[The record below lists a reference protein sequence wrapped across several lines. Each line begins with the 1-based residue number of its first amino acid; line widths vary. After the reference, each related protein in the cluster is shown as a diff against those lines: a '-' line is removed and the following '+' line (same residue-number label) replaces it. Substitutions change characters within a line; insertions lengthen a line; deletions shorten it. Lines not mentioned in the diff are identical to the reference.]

1 MRIAVVGTGKVGG
14 TLGRAWARAGHV
26 VTFGS
31 RHPAEDDVAGDTG
44 AGVASIGDA
53 LSAADVVLLAVPSQT
68 VSALLAEHPG
78 RLDGRLVIDA
88 TNNVGAAAANASAQ
102 VATAAPTAR
111 YVRAFNMLGWENL
124 ANPRFGGVA
133 ADLFFSAP
141 TSEQATVERLISDVG
156 LRPTYLGENKY
167 EVVDGVL
174 PLWFNL
180 VQARGGNRR
189 LAFRVLTD

>member
-1 MRIAVVGTGKVGG
+1 MRIAVIGTGKVGG

-31 RHPAEDDVAGDTG
+31 RRPAEDDVPGDTG
-44 AGVASIGDA
+44 ANVASIGDA
-53 LSAADVVLLAVPSQT
+53 LSATDVVLLAIPGQT

-78 RLDGRLVIDA
+78 SLDGRLVIDA
-88 TNNVGAAAANASAQ
+88 TNNAGAGAVNASAQ
-102 VATAAPTAR
+102 VATAAPSAR
-111 YVRAFNMLGWENL
+111 YVRAFNMLGWENF

-156 LRPTYLGENKY
+156 LRPAYLGENQH
-167 EVVDGVL
+167 EVLDGVL
-174 PLWFNL
+174 PLWFDL
-180 VQARGGNRR
+180 VRARGGNRR